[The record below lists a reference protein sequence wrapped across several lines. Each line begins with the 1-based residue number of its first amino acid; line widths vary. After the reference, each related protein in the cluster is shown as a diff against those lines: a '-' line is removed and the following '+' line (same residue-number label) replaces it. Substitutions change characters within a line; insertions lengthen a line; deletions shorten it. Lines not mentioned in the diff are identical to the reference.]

1 MSKAKSVIKKPV
13 IKKPATKKPAIK
25 KLTPKKSVPKKAAI
39 KKSVI
44 KKQPKQPIKK
54 RVLTKPVA
62 KNFTKQVAK
71 KSVIVS
77 TADDAVGLVADLR
90 KLIEQAR
97 HTAAVAV
104 NAGLTVLYWRVG
116 QRIRSSVL
124 GDVRGGYGQEILP
137 TLSAEL
143 MPHYGRGFSARSLWR
158 MMQFSDAFA
167 DESSIAKLS
176 QTLSWSHFQ
185 ELLPI
190 KEPLAREF

>member
-13 IKKPATKKPAIK
+13 TKKPVTKNSATKKPAIN
-25 KLTPKKSVPKKAAI
+25 KLAPKKAVI
-39 KKSVI
+39 KKAVI
-44 KKQPKQPIKK
+44 KKQLIKK

-158 MMQFSDAFA
+158 MMQFSEAFA
-167 DESSIAKLS
+167 VGVRDDRQARRRYRFVGGISPDERGAD
-176 QTLSWSHFQ
+176 
-185 ELLPI
+185 
-190 KEPLAREF
+190 